1 MYVYPLKKN
10 RYQRM
15 IAILEFWGFDLT
27 GKSSPCANGL
37 SLVFLDDNLHST
49 TNTMITLQTEAEV
62 VLARSGI

>member
-37 SLVFLDDNLHST
+37 SLVSLDGDLHRAADAVV
-49 TNTMITLQTEAEV
+49 TLQSEADV
-62 VLARSGI
+62 VLARSCI